1 MRNGYNPYDS
11 YEAMRRANDT
21 VEPDFPAPTD
31 TGGIEVVEHVLP
43 SRSVEGTVTAWVA
56 QVITR

>member
-11 YEAMRRANDT
+11 YESMRRANDT

-43 SRSVEGTVTAWVA
+43 SQIIHNGVCLRYVIASV
-56 QVITR
+56 